1 MLLELPSQAIRRK
14 HMAKVE
20 VKSSS
25 KDSYKQEINTGKHHI
40 AADAPKAFGG
50 EEAAPDPHELLLAAL
65 GACSSITMQMYA
77 KRKGW
82 PLSGVDIQLSE
93 SKQDDTQNPGQSM
106 ALISKNIKVSG
117 ELTAEQVTELKT
129 IADKCPIHKLISGSK
144 EINTTIS
151 KN

>member
-1 MLLELPSQAIRRK
+1 
-14 HMAKVE
+14 MAKVE

-25 KDSYKQEINTGKHHI
+25 KDSYKQDINTGKYHI
-40 AADAPKAFGG
+40 AADAPKAVGG
-50 EEAAPDPHELLLAAL
+50 EETAPDPHELLLAAL

-77 KRKGW
+77 KRKGY

-106 ALISKNIKVSG
+106 TLISKDIKVSG
-117 ELTAEQVTELKT
+117 ELTPEQVNDLKA
-129 IADKCPIHKLISGSK
+129 IADKCPVHKILSGSK
-144 EINTTIS
+144 QINTTIN

>member
-1 MLLELPSQAIRRK
+1 
-14 HMAKVE
+14 MAKVE
-20 VKSSS
+20 VKSAS
-25 KDSYKQEINTGKHHI
+25 KDSFKQEINTGKHHI

-77 KRKGW
+77 KRKGY
-82 PLSGVDIQLSE
+82 PLNAVDIHLSE
-93 SKQDDTQNPGQSM
+93 TKQDDAQNPGQSM
-106 ALISKNIKVSG
+106 ALINKEIKVSG
-117 ELTAEQVTELKT
+117 DLTPEQVNDLKA

-144 EINTTIS
+144 QINTSIS